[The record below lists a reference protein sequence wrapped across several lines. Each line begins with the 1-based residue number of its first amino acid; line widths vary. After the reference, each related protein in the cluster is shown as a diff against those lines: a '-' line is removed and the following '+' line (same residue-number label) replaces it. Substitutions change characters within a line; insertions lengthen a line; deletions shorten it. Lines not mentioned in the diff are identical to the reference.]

1 MGDPSDFR
9 VGFGRV
15 CITPPVG
22 TWLCGFAAREHPAA
36 GVHDDL
42 YARAMVFECAGRRV
56 AVVTTDLIGVDSGTV
71 SVVRQ
76 RAVDELG
83 LLSGGLLLH
92 GTHTHSGPVL
102 MLTESMGPADELYR
116 SNLKRLLF
124 TAVSEA
130 CRDLRPSTLEWGR
143 GGPVGIGVNRR
154 CIGFGAHPL
163 PADAGGPHA
172 DTVDVLTVR
181 RDDGSLGVLFSHA
194 THPVTLG
201 GDSYLFSADYPGY
214 AVEAVQRVYGESCFA
229 MFLNG
234 CCGNINS
241 ARVGT
246 NFEEAR
252 RLGFMLAGSVVR
264 VAEVAMPVSGC
275 GVAGACRTLGLPVQE
290 PPSLAQ
296 AEATAAEYAAAL
308 DAAMREGTEHAIMQ
322 ARHMA
327 HWAESVVE
335 LVRQGPPWRPRPF
348 EVAAL
353 RVGDVGMAGLSGEVF
368 VEYQLSISATSPL
381 PHTMVFGTTNGVL
394 GYLPTAAAY
403 AEGGYEVEMAH
414 RYYNEPLM
422 IGPESEAMVLE
433 AARELLRALM

>member
-1 MGDPSDFR
+1 MDDQPSFR

-22 TWLCGFAAREHPAA
+22 TWLCGFAAREHPAV

-42 YARAMVFECAGRRV
+42 YARAMVFESGGRRV
-56 AVVTTDLIGVDSGTV
+56 AVVTTDLIGIDSGTV
-71 SVVRQ
+71 SAVRQ

-116 SNLKRLLF
+116 SGLERLLF
-124 TAVSEA
+124 TVISEA
-130 CRDLRPSTLEWGR
+130 CRDLKPAALERGR

-154 CIGFGAHPL
+154 RIGFGAHPL
-163 PADAGGPHA
+163 PADPGGTHA
-172 DTVDVLTVR
+172 DTVDVLSVR

-214 AVEAVQRVYGESCFA
+214 AVDTVQRVYGEACFA
-229 MFLNG
+229 MFVNG

-252 RLGFMLAGSVVR
+252 RLGVLLAGAAVR
-264 VAEVAMPVSGC
+264 VAEVGVPIEAS
-275 GVAGACRTLGLPVQE
+275 GVAGAYRTLGLPVQE
-290 PPSLAQ
+290 PPSLPQ
-296 AEATAAEYAAAL
+296 AEATAAELGAAL
-308 DAAMREGTEHAIMQ
+308 EAAMREGTDHAVMQ

-327 HWAESVVE
+327 HWAQSVVE
-335 LVRQGPPWRPRPF
+335 VVRQGPPWRPRPF

-353 RVGDVGMAGLSGEVF
+353 RVGDVGMVGLSGEVF
-368 VEYQLSISATSPL
+368 VEYQIGIAAASPL
-381 PHTMVFGTTNGVL
+381 AQTLVFGTTNGVL

-433 AARELLRALM
+433 TAQELLRALM

>member
-1 MGDPSDFR
+1 
-9 VGFGRV
+9 
-15 CITPPVG
+15 VG
-22 TWLCGFAAREHPAA
+22 TWLCGFAAREHPAV

-42 YARAMVFECAGRRV
+42 YARAMVFESGGRRV
-56 AVVTTDLIGVDSGTV
+56 AVVTADLIGIDSGTV
-71 SVVRQ
+71 SAVRK

-116 SNLKRLLF
+116 SNLERLLF
-124 TAVSEA
+124 TAISEA
-130 CRDLRPSTLEWGR
+130 CRDLRPATIERGR

-154 CIGFGAHPL
+154 CVGFGAHAL

-172 DTVDVLTVR
+172 DTVDVLNVR

-214 AVEAVQRVYGESCFA
+214 AVDTVERVYGEGCFA

-246 NFEEAR
+246 HFEEAR

-264 VAEVAMPVSGC
+264 VAEVAVPVGGC
-275 GVAGACRTLGLPVQE
+275 GVAGAYRTLGLPVQE

-308 DAAMREGTEHAIMQ
+308 EAAVREGSEHAIMQ

-335 LVRQGPPWRPRPF
+335 VVRQGPPWHPRPF
-348 EVAAL
+348 EVAVL
-353 RVGDVGMAGLSGEVF
+353 RVGDVGMVGLSGEVF
-368 VEYQLSISATSPL
+368 VEYQIGIAATSPL
-381 PHTMVFGTTNGVL
+381 AQTMVFGTTNGVL
-394 GYLPTAAAY
+394 GYLPTASAY

-422 IGPESEAMVLE
+422 IGPESEAMVLDTVQ
-433 AARELLRALM
+433 ELLRALM